1 MRPAHRWR
9 RRLAGWW
16 LRWKRWEFWPPW
28 ALYPPIVAWILWLTL
43 RHGGLSVFTS
53 VNTKLWSAGVIG
65 GSKIRIL
72 AALSSCDERVA
83 RSWLLAPDPDLD
95 RRTERLLEATARLG
109 LDWPVVLKPDS
120 GARGRGVGI
129 VHDGAEARAHLA
141 AEPGPL
147 VLQEYVPGREYGVF
161 YTRMP
166 GEARGRIFSITDKRP
181 AEVVG
186 DGRRCLEELIYDDPR
201 AVALAR
207 VYCEGLA
214 GRLAEVP
221 AAGERVRLGE
231 LGTHCRGAIFL
242 DGNHLRTPALEDAV
256 DRLAS
261 AVEGF
266 HFGRLTCV
274 PPPSRP
280 SAGAASR
287 SSNSTAW
294 YPRRLMSTTRRFPC
308 WLPTG
313 CFSASGAWRPGS
325 APGSGDGATGG
336 PDSGRCCERRWT
348 IGAADRAGADLRA
361 GAAGGTMARHVCG
374 PS

>member
-266 HFGRLTCV
+266 HFGR
-274 PPPSRP
+274 
-280 SAGAASR
+280 
-287 SSNSTAW
+287 
-294 YPRRLMSTTRRFPC
+294 F
-308 WLPTG
+308 
-313 CFSASGAWRPGS
+313 
-325 APGSGDGATGG
+325 
-336 PDSGRCCERRWT
+336 
-348 IGAADRAGADLRA
+348 DLRA
-361 GAAGGTMARHVCG
+361 PSEQAFRRGRFKVVELNGLVSEAAHVYDPSFSLLAAYRVFFRQWSLAARIGARQRRRGHRGAGFGQVLRAALDHRRRRSSG
-374 PS
+374 R